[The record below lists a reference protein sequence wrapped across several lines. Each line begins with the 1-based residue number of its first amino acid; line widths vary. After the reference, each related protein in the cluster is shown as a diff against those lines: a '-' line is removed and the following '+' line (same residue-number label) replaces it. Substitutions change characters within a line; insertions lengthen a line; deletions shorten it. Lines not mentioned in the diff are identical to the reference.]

1 MTVLRIFKMRR
12 EVVAYLGPRARN
24 MYRTVIAATLESGL
38 FYSAYLGALVILGIV
53 MTGLRKQEIITH
65 DNTQKII
72 VLDYTRAAFLRLWAP
87 VAGIA
92 STIVIVRVA
101 LGISLDD
108 TKSTIM
114 TMQAAATINEP
125 TPVIDISRQVPISRD
140 GPENRMAD
148 RDTLDSDVEAQ

>member
-1 MTVLRIFKMRR
+1 MSR
-12 EVVAYLGPRARN
+12 EVMAYLGPKAGK

-38 FYSAYLGALVILGIV
+38 FYSVYLGVLVIFEIATRQSKLG
-53 MTGLRKQEIITH
+53 G
-65 DNTQKII
+65 
-72 VLDYTRAAFLRLWAP
+72 LDYMRAVFLRLWAP

-114 TMQAAATINEP
+114 TMQAAAIIDEP
-125 TPVIDISRQVPISRD
+125 ATVIDISRRVPIPRD

-148 RDTLDSDVEAQ
+148 RDTLNPDVEAQ